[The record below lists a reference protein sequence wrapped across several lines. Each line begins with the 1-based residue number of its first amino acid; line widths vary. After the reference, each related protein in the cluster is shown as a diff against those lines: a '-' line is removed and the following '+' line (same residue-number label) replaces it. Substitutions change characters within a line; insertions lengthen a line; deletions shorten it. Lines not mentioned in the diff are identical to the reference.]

1 MNKKSRG
8 QSMVEFA
15 LIAPVLCL
23 LVFGGFDVGIA
34 MWRKMIINQ
43 AVISGTRLAA
53 MQSTAN
59 DTDVN
64 TTIKGIA
71 SFITDS
77 DITINRSYTIL
88 SSDDSVK
95 VTVTYSNSYLTQFLP
110 GGSLLLT
117 SSMSMLK
124 ESS

>member
-1 MNKKSRG
+1 MNSKNRG

-23 LVFGGFDVGIA
+23 LVFGGFDIGIA
-34 MWRKMIINQ
+34 MWRKMIMNQ
-43 AVISGTRLAA
+43 AVISGVRVAA

-59 DTDVN
+59 DADVQ
-64 TTIKGIA
+64 TTIEGIA
-71 SFITDS
+71 SFITNA

-88 SSDDSVK
+88 SSSDSVK
-95 VTVTYSNSYLTQFLP
+95 VTVTYTNSYLTQFLP
-110 GGSLLLT
+110 GGSLLMT
-117 SSMSMLK
+117 ASMSMLK